1 MPIRRMY
8 LLLGLLSA
16 LCLTLGLLGP
26 VQAQSSSSLEVVDA
40 TVRVPLPGK
49 NMTSAYLLLR
59 NTSDKPMT
67 LTGVTAAFAQR
78 AEIHSHQMV
87 EGMMRMRPV
96 ESVTVPAQGTL
107 RFQSG
112 GHHIMLFNLDRRPR
126 TGDPLHLTLSF
137 EGGVEVPVKAFAVS
151 VFDRPHH

>member
-1 MPIRRMY
+1 MSIRRIFC
-8 LLLGLLSA
+8 LLASCVLALGLL
-16 LCLTLGLLGP
+16 LP
-26 VQAQSSSSLEVVDA
+26 VQAQKSVTIEVVDA

-49 NMTSAYLLLR
+49 NLTSAYFLLR
-59 NTSDKPMT
+59 NVSDKPMT
-67 LTGVTAAFAQR
+67 LTGVEAAFAQR

-87 EGMMRMRPV
+87 DGMMRMRPV

-112 GHHIMLFNLDRRPR
+112 GHHVMLFDLDRRPR
-126 TGDPLHLTLSF
+126 TGDPLHLTLIF

>member
-1 MPIRRMY
+1 MPIRCVL
-8 LLLGLLSA
+8 LLLGFA
-16 LCLTLGLLGP
+16 LWLPGLLMSA
-26 VQAQSSSSLEVVDA
+26 QAQTPSSIEVIDA

-49 NMTSAYLLLR
+49 NLTSAYFLLR

-67 LTGVTAAFAQR
+67 LTGVKAAFAQR
-78 AEIHSHQMV
+78 AEVHSHQRV

-96 ESVTVPAQGTL
+96 ESVIIPAQGTL

-112 GHHIMLFNLDRRPR
+112 GHHVMLFELDRRPR
-126 TGDPLHLTLSF
+126 TGDPLHLTLIF
-137 EGGVEVPVKAFAVS
+137 EGGLEVPVKAFAVS

>member
-1 MPIRRMY
+1 MPIRRMLR
-8 LLLGLLSA
+8 LLAPCIFVLGLIA
-16 LCLTLGLLGP
+16 P
-26 VQAQSSSSLEVVDA
+26 VQAQKTTAIEVVDA

-49 NMTSAYLLLR
+49 NLTSAYFLLR
-59 NTSDKPMT
+59 NGSDEPIT
-67 LTGVTAAFAQR
+67 LTGVEAAFAQR
-78 AEIHSHQMV
+78 AEVHSHQMV
-87 EGMMRMRPV
+87 DGMMRMRPV

-112 GHHIMLFNLDRRPR
+112 GHHVMLFELDRRPR
-126 TGDPLHLTLSF
+126 TGDPLHLTLIF